1 MEQVERIAS
10 VQSRDAHLMA
20 SRYFRNEPTLI
31 RPKSHNI
38 RFLKAWDE
46 RSNARGK
53 RVKLVLSYYP
63 IDLAH
68 RCI

>member
-31 RPKSHNI
+31 RPKAIISDS
-38 RFLKAWDE
+38 LK
-46 RSNARGK
+46 RGMK
-53 RVKLVLSYYP
+53 DPMRVGNG
-63 IDLAH
+63 
-68 RCI
+68 